1 MARKSN
7 FSSSMILRKSMTP
20 LQNLSAWSWV
30 TNTYS
35 NTTFKPRVLSEG
47 PTTTTPNGDDM

>member
-1 MARKSN
+1 MAWKSN

-20 LQNLSAWSWV
+20 LPNLSAWSWG

-35 NTTFKPRVLSEG
+35 NTTLKPRVLSEG
-47 PTTTTPNGDDM
+47 PTTTPNGDDM

>member
-20 LQNLSAWSWV
+20 LQNLSAWSWGG

-47 PTTTTPNGDDM
+47 PTTTPNGDDM